1 MTNEQLIEK
10 IRTSQDDK
18 QELLLQLYEQNK
30 PLIRKVIQPYLRK
43 HAAMD
48 EDDLMQE
55 AYFGIIE
62 AADHYDQ
69 NKGAL
74 FATYMTYWIRAAVNR
89 PFYSMSRTERMPENM
104 VQRLIDYNRILT
116 QYRQQNG
123 ADPSDRVFRTKLHLS
138 QKQLEQ
144 LRQVDHRGQVLSLSE
159 PMPGVEDLTLGD
171 VIPDRTDR
179 INDLCDRL
187 DNERDAVALW
197 AEVDKLDP
205 RQAQMIRT
213 RFQDDLS
220 VREVADQ
227 MQLTQGKVRD
237 GIDRGCRK
245 LSRKRIVR
253 RIAREH
259 GFSSYDLFGGSLGRF
274 RNTGFSSVEWAVIRQ
289 LEPESNDKD
298 ETE

>member
-55 AYFGIIE
+55 SFFGICE
-62 AADHYDQ
+62 AADHYDPD
-69 NKGAL
+69 KGVL
-74 FATYMTYWIRAAVNR
+74 FASYMTYWIRAAVNR
-89 PFYSMSRTERMPENM
+89 PFYSMSRTERMPEHM
-104 VQRLIDYNRILT
+104 VQRLIEYNRILT

-123 ADPSDRVFRTKLHLS
+123 ADPSDRVLRTRLHLS
-138 QKQLEQ
+138 QKQLEE
-144 LRQVDHRGQVLSLSE
+144 LRQFNQRGRVISLSE
-159 PMPGVEDLTLGD
+159 PMPETEDLTLGD
-171 VIPDRTDR
+171 VIPDRTDK
-179 INDLCDRL
+179 ISDLCDQI
-187 DNERDAVALW
+187 DAERDACELW
-197 AEVDKLDP
+197 QEVDKLDP

-245 LSRKRIVR
+245 LARKRKVR
-253 RIAREH
+253 QIARDH
-259 GFSSYDLFGGSLGRF
+259 GCPMWDLSWCFRSDSL
-274 RNTGFSSVEWAVIRQ
+274 
-289 LEPESNDKD
+289 
-298 ETE
+298 

>member
-1 MTNEQLIEK
+1 MTNEQLIEQL
-10 IRTSQDDK
+10 RTSQDDK
-18 QELLLQLYEQNK
+18 QRILLELYEQNK

-55 AYFGIIE
+55 AYFGVIE
-62 AADHYDQ
+62 AADHYQ

-89 PFYSMSRTERMPENM
+89 PFYSMSRAERMPEHM
-104 VQRLIDYNRILT
+104 VQRLIDYHRILT

-144 LRQVDHRGQVLSLSE
+144 LRQFDHRGQVLSLSE
-159 PMPGVEDLTLGD
+159 PMPGIEDLTLGD
-171 VIPDRTDR
+171 VIPDRTDK
-179 INDLCDRL
+179 ISDLCDQI
-187 DNERDAVALW
+187 DNERDAAELW
-197 AEVDKLDP
+197 AEVDQLDP

-213 RFQDDLS
+213 RFQGDLS
-220 VREVADQ
+220 VREVAER
-227 MQLTQGKVRD
+227 MQLSQGKIRD

-253 RIAREH
+253 RIGKDH
-259 GFSSYDLFGGSLGRF
+259 GFLSTSDLFGGGLQRF
-274 RNTGFSSVEWAVIRQ
+274 LNTGESCVEHAVIRKLDDDYQ
-289 LEPESNDKD
+289 TNM
-298 ETE
+298 

>member
-10 IRTSQDDK
+10 IRTSQGDK
-18 QELLLQLYEQNK
+18 QELLLQLYEQNR
-30 PLIRKVIQPYLRK
+30 PLIGKVIQPYLQK

-74 FATYMTYWIRAAVNR
+74 FATYMTYWIKAAVNR
-89 PFYSMSRTERMPENM
+89 PFYSMSRTERMPEHM
-104 VQRLIDYNRILT
+104 VQRLIDHNRILT
-116 QYRQQNG
+116 RYRQQTG
-123 ADPSDRVFRTKLHLS
+123 TDPSDAVLRKELQLS
-138 QKQLEQ
+138 QDQLERLKQ
-144 LRQVDHRGQVLSLSE
+144 IDHRGQVLSLSE
-159 PMPGVEDLTLGD
+159 LMPGTEDLTLGD
-171 VIPDRTDR
+171 VIPDRTDK
-179 INDLCDRL
+179 ISDLCDRI
-187 DNERDAVALW
+187 DAERDAEELW
-197 AEVDKLDP
+197 AEVDQLDP

-213 RFQDDLS
+213 RFQGDLS

-245 LSRKRIVR
+245 LARKRKVR

-259 GFSSYDLFGGSLGRF
+259 GFSSCDLFGGSLGRF